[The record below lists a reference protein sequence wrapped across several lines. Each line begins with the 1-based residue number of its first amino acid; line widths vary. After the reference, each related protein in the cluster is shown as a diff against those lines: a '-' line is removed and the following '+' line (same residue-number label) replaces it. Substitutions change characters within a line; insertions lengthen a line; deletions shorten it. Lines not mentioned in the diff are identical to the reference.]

1 MSSSLKEEGPE
12 RPEGESYLEQVIDC
26 ISERKVAKAAT
37 VEGEVSRE
45 EGLKQLFGKAEDVI
59 EQFDR
64 DITICKKYNEAKINR
79 KY

>member
-1 MSSSLKEEGPE
+1 MPK
-12 RPEGESYLEQVIDC
+12 
-26 ISERKVAKAAT
+26 
-37 VEGEVSRE
+37 E